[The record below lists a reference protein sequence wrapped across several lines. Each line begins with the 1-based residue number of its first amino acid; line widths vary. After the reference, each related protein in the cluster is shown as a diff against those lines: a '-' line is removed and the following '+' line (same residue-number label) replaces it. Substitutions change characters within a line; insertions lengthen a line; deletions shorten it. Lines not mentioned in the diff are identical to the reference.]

1 MGTPLDIFEDIYL
14 PIEMRSYL
22 RANGYNFSK
31 KACEFAISKMR
42 YKNPSTGKEER
53 VEMKT
58 KEQVEEI
65 LKKYN
70 IKLENDN
77 GYNGV
82 YWYHQGFSDLFKSSV
97 TDEQHLAMYVKDM
110 IDDPDMPGS
119 NGFRHWLSDCDAK
132 GVVVDW
138 ADIL

>member
-1 MGTPLDIFEDIYL
+1 MGTPLDSFEIIM

-22 RANGYNFSK
+22 RSFGWNFNK

-42 YKNPSTGKEER
+42 YKNPATGKEER

-65 LKKYN
+65 LKRYN
-70 IKLENDN
+70 VKLEHDN

-82 YWYHQGFSDLFKSSV
+82 YLYHQGFSDLFKSSIV
-97 TDEQHLAMYVKDM
+97 DEQHLAMYVKDM
-110 IDDPDMPGS
+110 IDDEDLPGS
-119 NGFRHWLSDCDAK
+119 NCFRQWLSNCDAK
-132 GVVVDW
+132 GIVVDW
-138 ADIL
+138 IDIL

>member
-1 MGTPLDIFEDIYL
+1 MGTPLDIYEDIYL

-31 KACEFAISKMR
+31 KACEFAVSKMR
-42 YKNPSTGKEER
+42 RKNPATGKDEPIEFKKKEE
-53 VEMKT
+53 
-58 KEQVEEI
+58 VEEI

-70 IKLENDN
+70 IKLEHDN
-77 GYNGV
+77 GYNGTYV
-82 YWYHQGFSDLFKSSV
+82 YHMGMADYFKSSI
-97 TDEQHLAMYVKDM
+97 TDEQHLAMYVKDVV
-110 IDDPDMPGS
+110 DDLDNEGG
-119 NGFRHWLSDCDAK
+119 NVFRKWLADCDAK

>member
-1 MGTPLDIFEDIYL
+1 MEALDSFEIIM
-14 PIEMRSYL
+14 PIGMRSYL
-22 RANGYNFSK
+22 RNNGFGFNK
-31 KACEFAISKMR
+31 KACEFAVSKMR
-42 YKNPSTGKEER
+42 YKNPATGKEER

-65 LKKYN
+65 LKRYN
-70 IKLENDN
+70 IKLEHDN

-82 YWYHQGFSDLFKSSV
+82 YLYHQGFSDLFKSSV

-119 NGFRHWLSDCDAK
+119 NCFRHFMSDCDAK
-132 GVVVDW
+132 GIIIEWDDLV
-138 ADIL
+138 